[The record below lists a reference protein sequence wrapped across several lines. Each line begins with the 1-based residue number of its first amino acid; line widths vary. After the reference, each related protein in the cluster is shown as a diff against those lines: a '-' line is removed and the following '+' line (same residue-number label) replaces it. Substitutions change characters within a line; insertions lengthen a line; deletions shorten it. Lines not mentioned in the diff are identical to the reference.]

1 MCRARRRQS
10 RESRD
15 EPPRGNVRR
24 GGACVGSVPA
34 ANKEG
39 GRLLVVKLGE
49 SLLESP
55 SDGRRAPPPIP
66 LVRLAAHRELR
77 QRVYRPQVFVVH
89 RHKRV
94 LLQHLH
100 GLPLCAAQQVE
111 RDRRRVEKRHLA
123 QRRVRRLPV
132 PRLLDLSPRQHH
144 NGVEAQR
151 TIVPAQQRQV
161 RCAHPDAAAFTEL
174 YSPALSLC
182 VVLEQLAML
191 PIMLGGIQ

>member
-34 ANKEG
+34 ANEEG

-55 SDGRRAPPPIP
+55 SDGRRAPRRSP
-66 LVRLAAHRELR
+66 LSAWPRTASCASECIAPRSLSSTVTSACCFSTCTAFLS
-77 QRVYRPQVFVVH
+77 
-89 RHKRV
+89 V
-94 LLQHLH
+94 LLSRSS
-100 GLPLCAAQQVE
+100 GIAV
-111 RDRRRVEKRHLA
+111 
-123 QRRVRRLPV
+123 
-132 PRLLDLSPRQHH
+132 
-144 NGVEAQR
+144 
-151 TIVPAQQRQV
+151 
-161 RCAHPDAAAFTEL
+161 AHPDAAAFTEL